1 MVYFSQ
7 WQNWRGLGKWQTI
20 YIIYWEQFLKYF
32 QIILLRWNAASW
44 FLEDPAA
51 SAFWFSLQC
60 GLCSSTACSFPTQS
74 HALEDGNRWLYIEAR
89 PVIRSFNRSVLTQ
102 ISSGAWLSG
111 LPFDFALAGGERA
124 FSLQKESCILWFWS
138 WKKKIPHW
146 RIHGRHYIILL
157 KPLAT
162 DIWGHDGLIIL
173 FLGELQEVAS
183 VKNFNKVILIW
194 ADNLYSTYEKNA
206 FRVPSITV
214 VMKKYLKFPEDVNT
228 WRVPLFCLTW
238 DFELLPSA
246 ISLILWFVYA
256 GFTL

>member
-1 MVYFSQ
+1 MSWLRSPREPDFPDC
-7 WQNWRGLGKWQTI
+7 L
-20 YIIYWEQFLKYF
+20 L
-32 QIILLRWNAASW
+32 ILLWLVERGHSHCRKSRV
-44 FLEDPAA
+44 F
-51 SAFWFSLQC
+51 C
-60 GLCSSTACSFPTQS
+60 GF
-74 HALEDGNRWLYIEAR
+74 
-89 PVIRSFNRSVLTQ
+89 
-102 ISSGAWLSG
+102 GAG
-111 LPFDFALAGGERA
+111 
-124 FSLQKESCILWFWS
+124 
-138 WKKKIPHW
+138 KKIPHW

-228 WRVPLFCLTW
+228 WRVPLFCLTG